1 MSIVEEEEYGT
12 ITWIEVGQDWEWYYF
27 VPLLDRQEWD
37 GIQYDNIQY
46 GWDELDYRFGVDYP
60 EVPEGGLPRRL
71 RLHMGSA
78 AATQAPKGE
87 KVIRKPDG

>member
-1 MSIVEEEEYGT
+1 MSIVEKEHET

-60 EVPEGGLPRRL
+60 EVPEPATTGLL
-71 RLHMGSA
+71 MGLA
-78 AATQAPKGE
+78 FLA
-87 KVIRKPDG
+87 VILYRHIIK